1 MIIQLISKFPAVVE
15 PANSSKYSTNWQL
28 DSLPKLFGLI
38 VMNFITTISA
48 FYRKTLHYI
57 LYAFSLSCSHNHYLF
72 NSQGVPHKEHKLISK
87 FNQDANFFT
96 IQLPHSFI
104 HPFHPFILSSI
115 HPFLHSP
122 IHPSIHSSIH
132 LFIRLFFHPFIYSPI
147 HPSIHSFI
155 HPSIHPSIHSFIH
168 SFIHSLCADVCGA
181 LLSIDKTLHL

>member
-15 PANSSKYSTNWQL
+15 PANSSNYSTNWQL
-28 DSLPKLFGLI
+28 DSLPKLFGLT

-122 IHPSIHSSIH
+122 IHSSIH
-132 LFIRLFFHPFIYSPI
+132 LFIHPFIHPFILSSIHLFI
-147 HPSIHSFI
+147 HPSIHSFFHPPI
-155 HPSIHPSIHSFIH
+155 HSSINSFIH
-168 SFIHSLCADVCGA
+168 SFIMRR
-181 LLSIDKTLHL
+181 HLWSFIKHR